1 MLLSKTVFRMR
12 FYIQA
17 TLLSLLASTA
27 VLAGDIQCQ
36 PANDE
41 DHISRADAQRCVAD
55 CANKGDSIKNVG
67 LGQSD
72 RICEY
77 DSGNVILV
85 YNGAGGQTDSSL

>member
-1 MLLSKTVFRMR
+1 MR
-12 FYIQA
+12 FHIQA

-27 VLAGDIQCQ
+27 VVAGDVQCE

-41 DHISRADAQRCVAD
+41 DHISRADAQRCVTD

-67 LGQSD
+67 LGRSD

-77 DSGNVILV
+77 DSGNVVLA